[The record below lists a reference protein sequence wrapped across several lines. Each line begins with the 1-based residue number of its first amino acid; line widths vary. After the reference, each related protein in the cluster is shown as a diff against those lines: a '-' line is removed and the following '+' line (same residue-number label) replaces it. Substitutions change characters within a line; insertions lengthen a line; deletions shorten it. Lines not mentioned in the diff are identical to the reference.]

1 MRILLLMR
9 GVPGSGKSTFIKE
22 QGLEPYTLSA
32 DALRLLY
39 ASPMLDNAGR
49 WCISPHFDKQMW
61 PFLLQTLEE
70 RMKRGCFT
78 VVDATNIRGR
88 DMTAYKKLANEY
100 KYRVYVVDFTDITI
114 EEAKKRNLLREEYK
128 RVPENVIERMYAQL
142 ADNKVPSGITVIK
155 PQELEKIWYKPRDLS
170 AYKK

>member
-32 DALRLLY
+32 DGLRLLY
-39 ASPMLDNAGR
+39 ASPMLNKAGR

-100 KYRVYVVDFTDITI
+100 KYRIYVVDFTDITI
-114 EEAKKRNLLREEYK
+114 EEAKKRNL
-128 RVPENVIERMYAQL
+128 
-142 ADNKVPSGITVIK
+142 
-155 PQELEKIWYKPRDLS
+155 
-170 AYKK
+170 

>member
-22 QGLEPYTLSA
+22 QGLKPYTLSA
-32 DALRLLY
+32 DVLRLLY
-39 ASPMLDNAGR
+39 ASPMRITQADGASAHILTSRCGR
-49 WCISPHFDKQMW
+49 FC
-61 PFLLQTLEE
+61 LQTLEE

-88 DMTAYKKLANEY
+88 DITAYKKLANEY

-114 EEAKKRNLLREEYK
+114 EEAKKRNL
-128 RVPENVIERMYAQL
+128 
-142 ADNKVPSGITVIK
+142 
-155 PQELEKIWYKPRDLS
+155 
-170 AYKK
+170 

>member
-1 MRILLLMR
+1 MRILLLIR

-49 WCISPHFDKQMW
+49 WCISQHFDKQMW

-88 DMTAYKKLANEY
+88 DITAYKKLANEY

-114 EEAKKRNLLREEYK
+114 EEAKKRNL
-128 RVPENVIERMYAQL
+128 
-142 ADNKVPSGITVIK
+142 
-155 PQELEKIWYKPRDLS
+155 
-170 AYKK
+170 